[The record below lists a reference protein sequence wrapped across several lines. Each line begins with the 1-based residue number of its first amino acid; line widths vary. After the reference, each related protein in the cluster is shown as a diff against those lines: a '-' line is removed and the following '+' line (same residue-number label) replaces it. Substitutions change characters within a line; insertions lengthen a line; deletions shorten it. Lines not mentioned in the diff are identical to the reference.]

1 MVICET
7 PAGTV
12 YEPDVAVVVNVTVVA
27 NALTVEAARKIS
39 TQKTWETNSKAVM
52 SAEIRRA

>member
-27 NALTVEAARKIS
+27 NALTVETARKKS
-39 TQKTWETNSKAVM
+39 TQKTWDTNSKAVT

>member
-12 YEPDVAVVVNVTVVA
+12 YEPDVAVVVKVTVVA
-27 NALTVEAARKIS
+27 NALMAEAARMIS
-39 TQKTWETNSKAVM
+39 AQKTLVTNSKAVM
-52 SAEIRRA
+52 SAETRRP